1 MAIFRNKRY
10 FLWLSILIA
19 FGIALMQVLN
29 SSIGIL
35 ICLIGFGGLAV
46 ISAVQDM
53 AVPILL
59 FFLPWSPLLKLR
71 PGMMSVYSMA
81 LIAVMLVFVV
91 RNSKRFSFGHI
102 FPAALL
108 FVQTILVK
116 TFTDGSINNGYI
128 LFFVCLILFPLIA
141 SEREKEYDFYTLVVF
156 FALGIITAAIS
167 AKQLSAFPTISRY
180 ITVLEYSSVTRLS
193 GYYGDPNFYSAHISA
208 AISGALVLLL
218 NEEKLSRKI
227 VMYVSLAF
235 LLYCGFLSVSKSF
248 AVIMI
253 CVALFW
259 IIEVLF
265 RRGKISSKLMMLLA
279 LAIGGLF
286 VISSVL
292 FTDLIDMM
300 LERFIGTGNS
310 LSDLTTHRSEL
321 WMSYLRAFEDDP
333 WMLFFGE
340 GFTQKLVGGRGS
352 HNVVLQAVY
361 QFGLV
366 GSCLL
371 LAWFIAYLRC
381 MLRNIR
387 LRSDKLVQ
395 IMVVLTGSIGPWL
408 GIDTIM
414 FDEFF
419 IIPFF
424 VFVAILQMVKL
435 DSSENDI
442 EVTE

>member
-180 ITVLEYSSVTRLS
+180 ITVLEYSSEIAVQQPLS
-193 GYYGDPNFYSAHISA
+193 
-208 AISGALVLLL
+208 
-218 NEEKLSRKI
+218 
-227 VMYVSLAF
+227 
-235 LLYCGFLSVSKSF
+235 
-248 AVIMI
+248 
-253 CVALFW
+253 
-259 IIEVLF
+259 F
-265 RRGKISSKLMMLLA
+265 RVFRC
-279 LAIGGLF
+279 
-286 VISSVL
+286 
-292 FTDLIDMM
+292 
-300 LERFIGTGNS
+300 
-310 LSDLTTHRSEL
+310 
-321 WMSYLRAFEDDP
+321 FE
-333 WMLFFGE
+333 W
-340 GFTQKLVGGRGS
+340 
-352 HNVVLQAVY
+352 
-361 QFGLV
+361 
-366 GSCLL
+366 
-371 LAWFIAYLRC
+371 
-381 MLRNIR
+381 
-387 LRSDKLVQ
+387 
-395 IMVVLTGSIGPWL
+395 
-408 GIDTIM
+408 
-414 FDEFF
+414 
-419 IIPFF
+419 
-424 VFVAILQMVKL
+424 
-435 DSSENDI
+435 
-442 EVTE
+442 